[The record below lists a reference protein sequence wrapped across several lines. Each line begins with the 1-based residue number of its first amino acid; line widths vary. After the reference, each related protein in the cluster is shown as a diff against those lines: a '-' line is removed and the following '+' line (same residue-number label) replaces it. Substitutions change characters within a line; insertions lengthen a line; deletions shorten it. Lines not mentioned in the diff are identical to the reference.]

1 MNIMNNLILYKGV
14 YITKEQYDDIMNMP
28 QLSDDEIDLSDIP
41 EITHEE
47 FVRAIEN
54 RRKRLQRANA
64 LKQAV

>member
-1 MNIMNNLILYKGV
+1 MNNLILYKGV

>member
-1 MNIMNNLILYKGV
+1 MNNLIWYKGV

>member
-1 MNIMNNLILYKGV
+1 MDNLVFYKGV
-14 YITKEQYDDIMNMP
+14 YITKEQYDDVMNMP

-54 RRKRLQRANA
+54 RRKRLERAQM
-64 LKQAV
+64 LEQAV

>member
-1 MNIMNNLILYKGV
+1 MNNLVFYKGV
-14 YITKEQYDDIMNMP
+14 YITKEQYDDVMNMP

-47 FVRAIEN
+47 FVRMLEN
-54 RRKRLQRANA
+54 TRRRRALKRDNKP

>member
-1 MNIMNNLILYKGV
+1 MNNLVLYKGV

-47 FVRAIEN
+47 FVRAREN
-54 RRKRLQRANA
+54 RRKRLQRAQA